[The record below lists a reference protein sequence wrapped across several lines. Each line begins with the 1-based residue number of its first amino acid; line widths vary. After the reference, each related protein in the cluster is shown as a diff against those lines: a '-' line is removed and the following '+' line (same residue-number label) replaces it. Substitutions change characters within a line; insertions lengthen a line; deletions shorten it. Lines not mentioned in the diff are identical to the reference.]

1 LNEEF
6 KMEYLIGP
14 VLAVLV
20 SLKFTAS
27 EKDKQE
33 LKIRDLDERI
43 ELLEDQ
49 LIELQSSGDKRDE
62 EFSRKVLATIMPVAK
77 AVNKL
82 NQTVGI

>member
-1 LNEEF
+1 
-6 KMEYLIGP
+6 MEYLIGP

>member
-1 LNEEF
+1 
-6 KMEYLIGP
+6 MEYLIGP

-20 SLKFTAS
+20 SLKFTAV

-33 LKIRDLDERI
+33 LKIRDLDDRI
-43 ELLEDQ
+43 EMLEEQ
-49 LIELQSSGDKRDE
+49 LVELQSSGEKRDE
-62 EFSRKVLATIMPVAK
+62 EFSKKVLATIMPVAK

>member
-1 LNEEF
+1 
-6 KMEYLIGP
+6 MEYLIGP

-20 SLKFTAS
+20 SLKFAKVES
-27 EKDKQE
+27 DKQQ
-33 LKIRDLDERI
+33 LKVRDLDERI
-43 ELLEDQ
+43 EMLEEQ

-62 EFSRKVLATIMPVAK
+62 EFSKKVLATIMPVAK

>member
-1 LNEEF
+1 
-6 KMEYLIGP
+6 MEYLIGP

-20 SLKFTAS
+20 SLKFTKAES
-27 EKDKQE
+27 DKQQ
-33 LKIRDLDERI
+33 LKVRDLDERI
-43 ELLEDQ
+43 EMLEEQ

-62 EFSRKVLATIMPVAK
+62 EFSKKVLATIMPVAK